1 MTAQIMNFSKH
12 AEAKR
17 LAALI
22 SDSKQRVSATKD
34 MGVVVPTSF
43 IEAVR
48 HMRILQCRSRHHIV
62 AEEMARKAENEVD
75 DYLSIPRTDGPKA
88 G

>member
-1 MTAQIMNFSKH
+1 MTAQIMNFSKN

-22 SDSKQRVSATKD
+22 ADSKQRATVSKN
-34 MGVVVPTSF
+34 MGVVVPISF

-48 HMRILQCRSRHHIV
+48 QMRILQSRTFHDKG
-62 AEEMARKAENEVD
+62 AEVMARALENEVD